1 MSPKLPVK
9 GTVTAD
15 IHTRPRPP
23 SDGHTPLPDTLPRV
37 DFGSPIT
44 ANPRNPSRA
53 TGTPGDGDLDAIS
66 PAPPVTVSEMPSVPV
81 PAPTPTQRPLAHYWV
96 ASAVKLPAPD
106 ALGFR
111 TFKGRQYVD
120 VPGGGVVHIEA
131 DPDTGLYRAKLRS
144 ELQAT
149 GPVLV
154 RDPESTLWYS
164 LNDVEPT
171 TYSLTNT
178 RLEAF
183 RTRLDFTGAEPGSDG
198 LYRREGKLYVVIEDR
213 AYQVLHDLEASLP
226 QAPVMRIVRPEDPVA
241 LGDRNLYVATRP
253 GRSEPVVY
261 DVLDGW
267 LGTKVPGAG
276 GMMRSEPDRPAR
288 QGLKDRLLS
297 AFDRLRSP
305 ESRAADLYPSL
316 DPEQIKALVRS
327 LGDDVDGGLARRK
340 TEYKTLKDQ
349 LKSWIT
355 QSSTSST
362 PEPTKRWA
370 EQVAKEIKRCWRQ
383 QTGTTLKLQPGN
395 GTLPALNADFSHV
408 RTLDLNDITW
418 SDTADTFLTG
428 FSRLER
434 LTVTGSTLDKL
445 PAAVAEMSNLSTLNL
460 SSNRIRLNE
469 QTGATLSALSKLEH
483 IDLSGNPLGTTPDFS
498 GMFVLK
504 TLNLSSTHLDQWPR
518 GLQHQATLEVVDL
531 RNNQLREIPQAHLN
545 PTADQFET
553 IARINSVTRIEGN
566 SFPAGYWRSLETYWQ
581 RVAAEH
587 PELSTLAT
595 TGAFRIDDDIP
606 EVAMVRRMYPDK
618 DAQAAREYLIGLGEG
633 AETKIAQRIQ
643 AFDLLETQLERYVA
657 DSQPGSSGTAGAEKI
672 QAKRLVRIIKGC
684 WLEDSGAVLKLPDVN
699 GPLPALTVDFS
710 HVKILSMDSVN
721 SSDATDTFLSN
732 FPNLESL
739 SITHSQVEKLP
750 PSIGEMKNLNYLSLT
765 SNNLTLDAQSA
776 STLSTLSQLTVVDL
790 SKNPLQIA
798 PDFSAMSR
806 LNSVNLHDTQ
816 ISEWPTGLLD
826 KTALTGVD
834 LSNNRLREV
843 PQANL
848 NPAPEQMQAVARI
861 NAVTRLGD
869 NAFPSQYWRK
879 FDSYWRRLN
888 EAHPELMSPADA
900 KAFDGD
906 NSWAQRYRALYPGKS
921 IKECR
926 EYIWSHEKGTFSPKL
941 NGLEQEFRLLKSQLD
956 DWVFTGGGNR
966 LGYIRA
972 NQLQINAQTRND
984 RTTARDRIISCWRR
998 ETAQKLAF
1006 DRTPIG
1012 LELDL
1017 GGLILPTLP
1026 DLSVDFSHVGSLKL
1040 SNMNLTASP
1049 EGFLT
1054 RFRHLRW
1061 LDMSNNRL
1069 TDLPPAVREMH
1080 GMTRLF
1086 LHNNQLELTAETARI
1101 LFERTTL
1108 RALSLNDNPQL
1119 GVLPDFSLISDIR
1132 SAHLRNIGINSWPT
1146 GLFDQP
1152 LLSDIDLRNNQ
1163 ITTIPDFV
1171 TAPTADRLAHSVQ
1184 VNSGTLVTN
1193 NPLSDATRV
1202 QLGIYRERLTAAGT
1216 PLYRDS
1222 NLFTTSSPD
1231 ARRPEPVVRPGA
1243 LHPTWLAGLPADQV
1257 STRTAQ
1263 LNMLREQHGSD
1274 GFFDIINSRT
1284 GHSDFRRQVWEV
1296 IDVITENNPQSRAL
1310 RREVFARACEAGCTD
1325 LAAATFTDLQILAI
1339 SHKARIQAK
1348 LELNGAQLVDL
1359 SKGLFRLKQVDDIAA
1374 ADRESSRAIVNDPAT
1389 STEQRSH
1396 HRNRI
1401 RDPHEMTM
1409 DYRFGLKDRL
1419 QLPFQPE
1426 TLSYT
1431 EMAKVTPTMLDA
1443 AYRKVVALDGSP
1455 QVFEALVSMDFWQD
1469 YITHKYQSQFEDSRQ
1484 PFQDRQATL
1493 DEQKSQGK
1501 LTESE
1506 YKTQTD
1512 DLQAQHA
1519 IAEATLI
1526 QTLTRQELQPDPTI
1540 EGRPASDTSG
1550 NQATSEAD

>member
-1 MSPKLPVK
+1 MSPKPPPK
-9 GTVTAD
+9 GPITVD
-15 IHTRPRPP
+15 IHPRPRPP
-23 SDGHTPLPDTLPRV
+23 SDGYTPLPDTLPRV
-37 DFGSPIT
+37 DFGSPVT
-44 ANPRNPSRA
+44 TNPRNPSR
-53 TGTPGDGDLDAIS
+53 TIGTPRDGDLDAIT
-66 PAPPVTVSEMPSVPV
+66 PAPTVSASELPSVPV
-81 PAPTPTQRPLAHYWV
+81 PAPTASQRPLEHYWV
-96 ASAVKLPAPD
+96 ASTVKLPAPD

-183 RTRLDFTGAEPGSDG
+183 RTSLDFTGVEPGSDG
-198 LYRREGKLYVVIEDR
+198 LYRREGKLYVVIENQ
-213 AYQVLHDLEASLP
+213 AYQALHDLEASSP
-226 QAPVMRIVRPEDPVA
+226 QAPVMRIVRAEDPVA
-241 LGDRNLYVATRP
+241 LDDNNVYVATRP

-267 LGTKVPGAG
+267 VGTKVPGAG
-276 GMMRSEPDRPAR
+276 GMMRSEPDRPVP

-297 AFDRLRSP
+297 AVDRLRSP

-362 PEPTKRWA
+362 PEPTKRWV
-370 EQVAKEIKRCWRQ
+370 EHVAKEIKRCWRQ
-383 QTGTTLKLQPGN
+383 KTGTTLKLPPGN

-408 RTLDLNDITW
+408 RTLDLDDITW

-434 LTVTGSTLDKL
+434 LTVTRSTLTKL

-460 SSNRIRLNE
+460 SSNRIRLDE
-469 QTGATLSALSKLEH
+469 QTGATLSALSKL
-483 IDLSGNPLGTTPDFS
+483 
-498 GMFVLK
+498 
-504 TLNLSSTHLDQWPR
+504 
-518 GLQHQATLEVVDL
+518 
-531 RNNQLREIPQAHLN
+531 
-545 PTADQFET
+545 
-553 IARINSVTRIEGN
+553 
-566 SFPAGYWRSLETYWQ
+566 
-581 RVAAEH
+581 
-587 PELSTLAT
+587 
-595 TGAFRIDDDIP
+595 
-606 EVAMVRRMYPDK
+606 
-618 DAQAAREYLIGLGEG
+618 
-633 AETKIAQRIQ
+633 
-643 AFDLLETQLERYVA
+643 
-657 DSQPGSSGTAGAEKI
+657 
-672 QAKRLVRIIKGC
+672 
-684 WLEDSGAVLKLPDVN
+684 
-699 GPLPALTVDFS
+699 
-710 HVKILSMDSVN
+710 
-721 SSDATDTFLSN
+721 
-732 FPNLESL
+732 
-739 SITHSQVEKLP
+739 
-750 PSIGEMKNLNYLSLT
+750 
-765 SNNLTLDAQSA
+765 
-776 STLSTLSQLTVVDL
+776 
-790 SKNPLQIA
+790 
-798 PDFSAMSR
+798 
-806 LNSVNLHDTQ
+806 
-816 ISEWPTGLLD
+816 
-826 KTALTGVD
+826 
-834 LSNNRLREV
+834 
-843 PQANL
+843 
-848 NPAPEQMQAVARI
+848 ARI
-861 NAVTRLGD
+861 NAVTRLEQ

-888 EAHPELMSPADA
+888 EAHPELMSPAYA
-900 KAFDGD
+900 KAFDSD

-941 NGLEQEFRLLKSQLD
+941 NGLEQEFSLLKSQLD
-956 DWVFTGGGNR
+956 DWVYSGEGNR
-966 LGYIRA
+966 LGYIR
-972 NQLQINAQTRND
+972 NHQIGRNIPTRDHRN
-984 RTTARDRIISCWRR
+984 TARDKIISCWRR
-998 ETAQKLAF
+998 ETAQKLAN
-1006 DRTPIG
+1006 DGTPIG

-1017 GGLILPTLP
+1017 SGLTLPTLP

-1069 TDLPPAVREMH
+1069 TDLPPAVGEMH

-1086 LHNNQLELTAETARI
+1086 LQKNQLQLTAETAQI
-1101 LFERTTL
+1101 LSGRTTL
-1108 RALSLNDNPQL
+1108 RALFLQDNPQL
-1119 GVLPDFSLISDIR
+1119 GELPDFSLISDMR
-1132 SAHLRNIGINSWPT
+1132 AVNMANTGINTWPT

-1152 LLSDIDLRNNQ
+1152 LLTDIDLSNNQ
-1163 ITTIPDFV
+1163 ITTLPDFV
-1171 TAPTADRLAHSVQ
+1171 TAPAADRLAHSVQ
-1184 VNSGTLVTN
+1184 VNSGTRVFN

-1202 QLGIYRERLTAAGT
+1202 RLEAYRVRLENAGT
-1216 PLYRDS
+1216 PLRGAF
-1222 NLFTTSSPD
+1222 NLLTSSAPD
-1231 ARRPEPVVRPGA
+1231 VRLPEPVVRPGA
-1243 LHPTWLAGLPADQV
+1243 LHPAWLVGLTAEQV
-1257 STRTAQ
+1257 SIRTAQ
-1263 LNMLREQHGSD
+1263 WNMLREQHGSD
-1274 GFFDIINSRT
+1274 GFFNIINSRT
-1284 GHSDFRRQVWEV
+1284 DHPDFRRQVWEV
-1296 IDVITENNPQSRAL
+1296 IDVITENNPQSRVL
-1310 RREVFARACEAGCTD
+1310 RRELFARACEAGCTD

-1374 ADRESSRAIVNDPAT
+1374 ADLESSRAIVNDPAT
-1389 STEQRSH
+1389 STEQRNH

-1409 DYRFGLKDRL
+1409 AYRFGLKDRL

-1426 TLSYT
+1426 ALTFIG
-1431 EMAKVTPTMLDA
+1431 MAKVTPTMLDA

-1455 QVFEALVSMDFWQD
+1455 EVVEALVSMDFWQD

-1484 PFQDRQATL
+1484 PFQDQQAIL
-1493 DEQKSQGK
+1493 DAQKSQGK
-1501 LTESE
+1501 LKESE

-1526 QTLTRQELQPDPTI
+1526 QVLTRQELQPGPTI
-1540 EGRPASDTSG
+1540 EERPASDTSG
-1550 NQATSEAD
+1550 NQATSEAG

>member
-1 MSPKLPVK
+1 MSPKPPPK
-9 GTVTAD
+9 GPITAD
-15 IHTRPRPP
+15 IQPRPSPP

-37 DFGSPIT
+37 DFGSPVT
-44 ANPRNPSRA
+44 TNPRNPSRT
-53 TGTPGDGDLDAIS
+53 TGTPGDGDLDAIT
-66 PAPPVTVSEMPSVPV
+66 PAPPVTVSEIPSVPEV
-81 PAPTPTQRPLAHYWV
+81 PASTAPQRPLAHYWV
-96 ASAVKLPAPD
+96 ASTVKLPAPD

-144 ELQAT
+144 ELQAS

-183 RTRLDFTGAEPGSDG
+183 RTSLDFTGTEPGSDG
-198 LYRREGKLYVVIEDR
+198 LYRREGKLYVVIENQ
-213 AYQVLHDLEASLP
+213 AYQALHDLEASSP
-226 QAPVMRIVRPEDPVA
+226 QAPVMRIVRAEDPVA
-241 LGDRNLYVATRP
+241 LDDNNVYVATRP

-267 LGTKVPGAG
+267 VGTKVPGAG

-297 AFDRLRSP
+297 AVDRLRSP

-362 PEPTKRWA
+362 PEPTKRWV
-370 EQVAKEIKRCWRQ
+370 EQVAREIKRCWRQ
-383 QTGTTLKLQPGN
+383 KTGTTLKLPPGN

-408 RTLDLNDITW
+408 RTLDLDDITW

-434 LTVTGSTLDKL
+434 LTVTRSTLTKL

-460 SSNRIRLNE
+460 SSNRIRLDE
-469 QTGATLSALSKLEH
+469 QTSATLSALGKLEH

-498 GMFVLK
+498 GMSDLK
-504 TLNLSSTHLDQWPR
+504 TVNLSSTNLNQWPT
-518 GLQHQATLEVVDL
+518 GLQHQARLEVVDL
-531 RNNQLREIPQAHLN
+531 RNNQLREIPQAILN

-553 IARINSVTRIEGN
+553 ITRINSVTQLEGN
-566 SFPAGYWRSLETYWQ
+566 SFPPGYWRSLETYWQ

-587 PELSTLAT
+587 AELSTLAT
-595 TGAFRIDDDIP
+595 TGAFRIDADIP

-618 DAQAAREYLIGLGEG
+618 DAQAAKEYLIGLGDG
-633 AETKIAQRIQ
+633 AETTIARRIQ
-643 AFDLLETQLERYVA
+643 AFDLLETQLDLYVA
-657 DSQPGSSGTAGAEKI
+657 DSQTGSSGTAGGIA
-672 QAKRLVRIIKGC
+672 RIIKGC
-684 WLEDSGAVLKLPDVN
+684 WLEDSGAVLRLPDIK
-699 GPLPALTVDFS
+699 GPLPVLTVDFS
-710 HVKILSMDSVN
+710 HVKILSMGSIH
-721 SSDATDTFLSN
+721 SSDATDIFLSN

-739 SITHSQVEKLP
+739 SIDNSHIERLP

-765 SNNLTLDAQSA
+765 SNNLILDAQSA
-776 STLSTLSQLTVVDL
+776 STLSALSQLAVVDL

-834 LSNNRLREV
+834 LSNNRIREV

-848 NPAPEQMQAVARI
+848 NPAPEQLQAVARI
-861 NAVTRLGD
+861 NAVTRLEQ

-888 EAHPELMSPADA
+888 EAHPELMSPAYA
-900 KAFDGD
+900 KAFDSD

-941 NGLEQEFRLLKSQLD
+941 NGLEQEFSLLKSQLD
-956 DWVFTGGGNR
+956 DWVYSGEGNR
-966 LGYIRA
+966 LGYIR
-972 NQLQINAQTRND
+972 NHQIGRNIPTRDHRN
-984 RTTARDRIISCWRR
+984 TARDKIISCWRR
-998 ETAQKLAF
+998 ETAQKLAN
-1006 DRTPIG
+1006 DGTPIG

-1017 GGLILPTLP
+1017 SGLTLPTLP

-1061 LDMSNNRL
+1061 LDMSDNRL
-1069 TDLPPAVREMH
+1069 TDLPPAVGQMH
-1080 GMTRLF
+1080 GMTKLA
-1086 LHNNQLELTAETARI
+1086 LYNNQLELTAETAQI
-1101 LFERTTL
+1101 LSGRTTL
-1108 RALSLNDNPQL
+1108 RGLWINNNPRL
-1119 GVLPDFSLISDIR
+1119 GVPPDFSLIPDIR
-1132 SAHLRNIGINSWPT
+1132 TVDLNNTGINAWPT

-1152 LLSDIDLRNNQ
+1152 LLTDIDLSRNQ
-1163 ITTIPDFV
+1163 ITTLPDFV
-1171 TAPTADRLAHSVQ
+1171 IAPAADRLAQSVQ
-1184 VNSGTLVTN
+1184 VNSYTRVFN

-1202 QLGIYRERLTAAGT
+1202 RLEAYRVRLENAGT
-1216 PLYRDS
+1216 PLRGAF
-1222 NLFTTSSPD
+1222 NLLTSSAPV
-1231 ARRPEPVVRPGA
+1231 RLPEPVVRPEA
-1243 LHPTWLAGLPADQV
+1243 LHPAWLVGLTAEQV
-1257 STRTAQ
+1257 SIRTAQ
-1263 LNMLREQHGSD
+1263 WNMLREQHGSD
-1274 GFFDIINSRT
+1274 GFFNIINSRT
-1284 GHSDFRRQVWEV
+1284 DHPDFRRQVWEV
-1296 IDVITENNPQSRAL
+1296 IDVITENNPQSRVL
-1310 RREVFARACEAGCTD
+1310 RRELFARACEAGCTD

-1374 ADRESSRAIVNDPAT
+1374 ADLESSRAIVNDPAT
-1389 STEQRSH
+1389 STEQRNH

-1409 DYRFGLKDRL
+1409 AYRFGLKDRL

-1426 TLSYT
+1426 ALTFIG
-1431 EMAKVTPTMLDA
+1431 MAKVTPTMLDA

-1455 QVFEALVSMDFWQD
+1455 EVVEALVSMDFWQD
-1469 YITHKYQSQFEDSRQ
+1469 YITNKYQSQFEDSRQ
-1484 PFQDRQATL
+1484 PFQDRQAIL
-1493 DEQKSQGK
+1493 DAQKSQGK
-1501 LTESE
+1501 LKESE

-1512 DLQAQHA
+1512 DVQAQHA

-1526 QTLTRQELQPDPTI
+1526 QVLTRQELQPDPTI
-1540 EGRPASDTSG
+1540 EERPASDTSG
-1550 NQATSEAD
+1550 NQATSEAG